1 MQQFPIREEGA
12 TIRGMDVQGDFSY
25 NNKMNAFSVASFV
38 CGILSVTCCC
48 TGVLSLSFGA
58 LGIIFAILTKRL
70 GKPAPLLSSTGMML
84 SCFGIFLGVI
94 ACGIVAY
101 NFVTDEAYRN
111 MVMQY
116 YQQYSTMSY

>member
-1 MQQFPIREEGA
+1 
-12 TIRGMDVQGDFSY
+12 MDVQSDFLY
-25 NNKMNAFSVASFV
+25 NSKMDGFSVASFV

-48 TGVLSLSFGA
+48 TGLLSFFFGA
-58 LGIIFAILTKRL
+58 LGIIFAILARRL
-70 GKPAPLLSSTGMML
+70 GKPAPPLSSTGMML

-116 YQQYSTMSY
+116 YRQYSTMSY